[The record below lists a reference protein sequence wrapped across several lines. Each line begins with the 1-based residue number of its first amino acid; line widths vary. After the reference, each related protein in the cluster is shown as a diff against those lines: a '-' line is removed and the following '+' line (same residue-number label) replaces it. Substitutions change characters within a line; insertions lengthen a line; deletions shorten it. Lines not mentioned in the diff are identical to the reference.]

1 METLMSKTNEKE
13 IRERTER
20 QAENSSGG
28 GHLGGTYFGQEPD
41 GKTVSATNKEAR
53 KTRSND
59 G

>member
-1 METLMSKTNEKE
+1 MSKVNEKE
-13 IRERTER
+13 IQKRIER
-20 QAENSSGG
+20 QVENTSGG

-41 GKTVSATNKEAR
+41 GKTASATNKDAR